1 MQEKLL
7 RDKQYIEYVES
18 APGFS
23 IKDKLGYM
31 FGDLGGNTLQVI
43 VNTYLL
49 LFMTSVIGITAGHF
63 AIIVAICK
71 ALDSL
76 NDPFIGRF
84 TDRAAGNKYGKYN
97 NIIRKV
103 SIPMAIMTVML
114 FIDVSGFAYGLK
126 VAWCLIIYF
135 LWGVISSF
143 WNIPYGTMLNAISQ
157 NQSHRAELSNFR
169 SIGSLGA
176 NVLVQ
181 TIAPLL
187 IFNNLNEATSKG
199 FLILSVVGGIFS
211 IICLIFTTRWA
222 RERIVVTTSQEEK
235 QNVNYK
241 NLFLAFLKN
250 RPMIS
255 IILAYIIVKFFIQT
269 TGITNQYVFQ
279 IHFGETKTLAYAGIA
294 QMIPMI
300 LCMPLLKPLLNK
312 FGKKNMITWPVLI
325 AALIYGSL
333 AFIEVSPMAWVII
346 QGVASFF
353 TGFFSLLIWSL
364 IADGV
369 DYHVWLTG
377 ERNDGMV
384 YSVVTFVV
392 FLVASL
398 STTFITV
405 LLSAV
410 GFEPLLQAAQ
420 GPGVAENIKNLAAI
434 LPAIGCILIFLI
446 FIFVYNLS
454 DKDME
459 KISAEVGHK
468 AKEKEEEL
476 EGELEEE
483 LKEV

>member
-1 MQEKLL
+1 MQSKNLQ
-7 RDKQYIEYVES
+7 RDREYIQYVES
-18 APGFS
+18 APEFS
-23 IKDKLGYM
+23 LKDKLGYM

-84 TDRAAGNKYGKYN
+84 TDRAPGTKYGKYN

-103 SIPMAIMTVML
+103 SIPMSIMTVML
-114 FIDVSGFAYGLK
+114 FIDVSGFSYGLK
-126 VAWCLIIYF
+126 IAWCLIIYF

-143 WNIPYGTMLNAISQ
+143 WNIPYGTMLNSISQ
-157 NQSHRAELSNFR
+157 NQGHRAELSNFR

-176 NVLVQ
+176 NVIVQ
-181 TIAPLL
+181 TVAPLL
-187 IFNNLNEATSKG
+187 IFNNLNEATARG
-199 FLILSVVGGIFS
+199 FLILSVIGGIFS
-211 IICLIFTTRWA
+211 IICLFFTTRWA
-222 RERIVVTTSQEEK
+222 RERIVVTTSTEEK
-235 QNVNYK
+235 QKVNYK
-241 NLFLAFLKN
+241 KLFFSFLKN

-279 IHFGETKTLAYAGIA
+279 VYFGDTSTLAYAGIA

-312 FGKKNMITWPVLI
+312 FGKKRLITWTMLI
-325 AALIYGSL
+325 AAATYATLS
-333 AFIEVSPMAWVII
+333 FVEVSPLAWVVI

-353 TGFFSLLIWSL
+353 TGFYSLLIWSL

-398 STTFITV
+398 STTFITI

-410 GFEPLLQAAQ
+410 GFEPLLQASQA
-420 GPGVAENIKNLAAI
+420 PGVAENIKNLAAI
-434 LPAIGCILIFLI
+434 LPAIGCVLIFLI
-446 FIFVYNLS
+446 FIFIYNLS

-459 KISAEVGHK
+459 KISDEVAHK
-468 AKEKEEEL
+468 AKVKEDILEDEIEKESDI
-476 EGELEEE
+476 
-483 LKEV
+483 

>member
-1 MQEKLL
+1 MQDKNIS
-7 RDKQYIEYVES
+7 RDKEYIVYVES
-18 APGFS
+18 ASSFS

-49 LFMTSVIGITAGHF
+49 LFMTSIVGIRAGHF
-63 AIIVAICK
+63 AIIVAVCK

-84 TDRAAGNKYGKYN
+84 TDKAAGTKYGKYN

-103 SIPMAIMTVML
+103 SVPMAIMTVML
-114 FIDVSGFAYGLK
+114 FIDVSGFPYGLK

-143 WNIPYGTMLNAISQ
+143 WNIPYGTMLNSISQ
-157 NQSHRAELSNFR
+157 NQEQRAELSNFR

-176 NVLVQ
+176 NVIVQ
-181 TIAPLL
+181 TAAPLL
-187 IFNNLNEATSKG
+187 IFNNLNEATAQG
-199 FLILSVVGGIFS
+199 FLILSIIGGVFS
-211 IICLIFTTRWA
+211 IICLFFTTRWA
-222 RERIVVTTSQEEK
+222 RERIVITTSSEK
-235 QNVNYK
+235 KQAVNYK
-241 NLFLAFLKN
+241 KLFLSFLKN

-279 IHFGETKTLAYAGIA
+279 VYFGETKTLAYAGIA

-300 LCMPLLKPLLNK
+300 MCMPLLKPLLKK
-312 FGKKNMITWPVLI
+312 FGKKNLITWPMII
-325 AALIYGSL
+325 AAVLYGLL
-333 AFIEVSPMAWVII
+333 AFVKVSPMAWVII
-346 QGVASFF
+346 QGIASFF
-353 TGFFSLLIWSL
+353 TGFYSLLIWSL

-384 YSVVTFVV
+384 YSIVTFVV

-398 STTFITV
+398 STTFITL
-405 LLSAV
+405 LLSSV
-410 GFEPLLQAAQ
+410 GFQPLLQAMQA
-420 GPGVAENIKNLAAI
+420 PGVAENIRHLSAI
-434 LPAIGCILIFLI
+434 LPAIGCVLIFLI
-446 FIFVYNLS
+446 FTLIYNLS

-459 KISAEVGHK
+459 KISIEVGHK
-468 AKEKEEEL
+468 AKIREE
-476 EGELEEE
+476 ELEEE
-483 LKEV
+483 LEDK